1 MTIEGFHI
9 VAIDLRRSQ
18 KFSLGQVVITQ
29 NALEAIPP
37 GEVRGAL
44 ARHAGGDWGDL
55 CEEDR
60 RENARSLTEGGR
72 LMSVYRAAEGTKFW
86 IITEADRS
94 VTTVLLPQDY

>member
-9 VAIDLRRSQ
+9 VAIDLRHSQ
-18 KFSLGQVVITQ
+18 KFRLGQIVITH

-37 GEVRGAL
+37 GEVRVVL
-44 ARHAGGDWGDL
+44 ARHAGGDWGEL

-60 RENARSLTEGGR
+60 RENARSLTDGGR
-72 LMSVYRAAEGTKFW
+72 LMSAHRAVEGTKFW

-94 VTTVLLPQDY
+94 VTTVLLPEDY